1 MISKMNSFF
10 NTQHN
15 KIKLF
20 FLLFMIL
27 IFSSCNNDNQNYIEE
42 SGTIEATEIVISS
55 QVSGKV
61 IKILKD
67 EGDKVFAGD
76 TILIIDQETLLIQLK
91 QAIANRDIA
100 KAQYDLLIKGAR
112 KEDIKQAEESLKQA
126 EANFILAKNDKDRME
141 NLYQTNSINRRQYE
155 EALTRYE
162 VALAQLNSAKELY
175 NKIKNYARPEEIAQ
189 AKANYEKAEA
199 AVELIK
205 KSIRDCF
212 VTSPV
217 NGFIVKKFVELGE
230 TVSMM
235 SSLVKISD
243 LSEVKLSIY
252 VSETDLG
259 KIKPGQKAE
268 VSIDSFK
275 DKVYEG
281 MVIYISPEAEF
292 TPKNIQTKDERTK
305 LVFEV
310 KIKIPN
316 PNFELKAGM
325 PADAVI
331 KVQSH

>member
-1 MISKMNSFF
+1 MISNKNCLF
-10 NTQHN
+10 NTRHN
-15 KIKLF
+15 KIKLL
-20 FLLFMIL
+20 FLLFVIL
-27 IFSSCNNDNQNYIEE
+27 IFNSCNNDNQNYIEE

-55 QVSGKV
+55 QVAGKV

-67 EGDKVFAGD
+67 EGDKVSAGD

-100 KAQYDLLIKGAR
+100 KAQYDLLVKGAR
-112 KEDIKQAEESLKQA
+112 KEDIKQVEESLKQA

-199 AVELIK
+199 SVELIK

-212 VTSPV
+212 VTSPI
-217 NGFIVKKFVELGE
+217 NGFVVKKFVEIGE

-243 LSEVKLSIY
+243 LTEVKLSIY
-252 VSETDLG
+252 VSEIDLG

-281 MVIYISPEAEF
+281 TVIYISPEAEF

-331 KVQSH
+331 KF

>member
-1 MISKMNSFF
+1 MISKMNNFF
-10 NTQHN
+10 AVQCS
-15 KIKLF
+15 KF
-20 FLLFMIL
+20 FLLITLL
-27 IFSSCNNDNQNYIEE
+27 IINSCSKNNHNFIEE
-42 SGTIEATEIVISS
+42 SGTIEATEVIISS
-55 QVSGKV
+55 QVAGKV

-76 TILIIDQETLLIQLK
+76 TILIIDQEALLLQLK

-126 EANFILAKNDKDRME
+126 EANFILAKSDKDRME

-175 NKIKNYARPEEIAQ
+175 NKVKNYARPEEIAQ
-189 AKANYEKAEA
+189 AKANYEKAAA
-199 AVELIK
+199 AVGLIEK
-205 KSIRDCF
+205 NIRDCF

-217 NGFIVKKFVELGE
+217 NGFIVKKFVEAGE

-235 SSLVKISD
+235 SSLVKVSD

-259 KIKPGQKAE
+259 KIKLGQKAE
-268 VSIDSFK
+268 VTVDSFK
-275 DKVYEG
+275 DKIYKG
-281 MVIYISPEAEF
+281 TIIYISPEAEF

-325 PADAVI
+325 PADARI
-331 KVQSH
+331 YLLEYKN

>member
-1 MISKMNSFF
+1 
-10 NTQHN
+10 
-15 KIKLF
+15 
-20 FLLFMIL
+20 MIL
-27 IFSSCNNDNQNYIEE
+27 IFNSCNNDNQNYIEE

-55 QVSGKV
+55 QVAGKV

-67 EGDKVFAGD
+67 EGDKVSAGD

-100 KAQYDLLIKGAR
+100 KAQYDLLVKGAR
-112 KEDIKQAEESLKQA
+112 KEDIKQVEESLKQA

-199 AVELIK
+199 SVELIK

-212 VTSPV
+212 VTSPI
-217 NGFIVKKFVELGE
+217 NGFVVKKFVEIGE

-243 LSEVKLSIY
+243 LTEVKLSIY
-252 VSETDLG
+252 VSEIDLG

-281 MVIYISPEAEF
+281 TVIYISPEAEF

-331 KVQSH
+331 KF